1 MKNLNQEYDLLAK
14 TLIIGDSTVGKS
26 SLMLRFTENVFSEAF
41 LPTIGIDFRIRVENV
56 GNTMT
61 KFQIWDTA
69 GQERFRTI
77 TKSYYKGSHGI
88 IIVYDVTNSASF
100 LNVDKWIEQVREQAP
115 SNTQIILVGTK
126 CDLESERQV
135 SYEDG
140 LRKAEQ
146 HGIKFIETSAK
157 TSTNIDAA
165 FKTLVSE
172 IIAAGSPIHG
182 KLDLLIDKHK
192 TTLSKVKPRE
202 NEIVK
207 YATCC

>member
-1 MKNLNQEYDLLAK
+1 M
-14 TLIIGDSTVGKS
+14 
-26 SLMLRFTENVFSEAF
+26 
-41 LPTIGIDFRIRVENV
+41 
-56 GNTMT
+56 
-61 KFQIWDTA
+61 
-69 GQERFRTI
+69 
-77 TKSYYKGSHGI
+77 
-88 IIVYDVTNSASF
+88 IVYDITNKESF
-100 LNVDKWIEQVREQAP
+100 LNVDKWLQQAAEYGSP
-115 SNTQIILVGTK
+115 RARIILVGTK

-207 YATCC
+207 YATCCGLLSDLQ